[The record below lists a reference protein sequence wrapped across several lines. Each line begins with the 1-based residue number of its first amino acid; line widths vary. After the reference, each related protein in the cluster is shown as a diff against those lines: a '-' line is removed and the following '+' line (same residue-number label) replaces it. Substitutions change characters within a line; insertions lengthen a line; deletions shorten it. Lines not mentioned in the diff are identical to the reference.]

1 MLKTSPFTVRF
12 FCFIQSFDFYLFGYI
27 CSMNSIETLYAAFLK
42 STGISTDT
50 RTLVKGN
57 IFFALKGPAFNGNHL
72 VNEALE
78 KGALLAVA
86 DDENLQ
92 NTSNVF
98 YAENSLQTLQQLA
111 TFHRM
116 KMKATVIGITGSN
129 GKTTT
134 KELISKVL
142 SKKYSLIYTQG
153 NLNNHIGVPLTLL
166 TIKPETEMAV
176 IEMGAN
182 HIGEIRQL
190 CRIARPE
197 FGIITNI
204 GKAHIE
210 GFGGFTG
217 VINAKT
223 EMYSWI
229 DDHGKMLFVNTDNE
243 LLDRLSAPIKRFTFG
258 SSLQNDVYGELVAN
272 DPFLHL
278 AWEYKDHQSVVATKM
293 IGSYNNENILAAIAI
308 GCYFG
313 VDGTAIDKAIG
324 GYVSSNN
331 RSQLMETEHNRV
343 VMDAYNANPTSMAA
357 AIHNLDKMRNRKA
370 WLIIGDML
378 ELGADADAEHADIL
392 KLIIDLEFKNVI
404 LVGPH
409 FKNVIAEDDWL
420 WFEKVDELVEY
431 LGEHPIRN
439 ADILV
444 KASRGIQLEKVL
456 PCL

>member
-1 MLKTSPFTVRF
+1 
-12 FCFIQSFDFYLFGYI
+12 
-27 CSMNSIETLYAAFLK
+27 MNTIETLYTHFLK

-50 RTLVKGN
+50 RTLVAGN

-86 DDENLQ
+86 DDESLQ
-92 NTSNVF
+92 NKSNVF
-98 YAENSLQTLQQLA
+98 WTEDCLQTLQQLA

-134 KELISKVL
+134 KELIGKVL
-142 SKKYSLIYTQG
+142 AKKYAVVYTQG
-153 NLNNHIGVPLTLL
+153 NLNNHIGVPLSILA
-166 TIKPETEMAV
+166 IKPETEMAV

-217 VINAKT
+217 VINAKS

-243 LLDRLSAPIKRFTFG
+243 LLERLSARIQRFTYG
-258 SSLQNDVYGELVAN
+258 ASLHNNLYGELVAD

-278 AWEYKDHQSVVATKM
+278 AWEYNDHQSVVTTQI
-293 IGSYNNENILAAIAI
+293 IGSYNTENILAAIAI
-308 GCYFG
+308 GCYFE
-313 VDGTAIDKAIG
+313 VEGTAIDQAIG
-324 GYVSSNN
+324 SYVSSNN
-331 RSQLMETEHNRV
+331 RSQLMETQHNRV

-357 AIHNLDKMRNRKA
+357 AIRNLDKMRNRKA

-378 ELGADADAEHADIL
+378 ELGADADAEHAEIL
-392 KLIIDLEFKNVI
+392 KLIIDLDFKNVI
-404 LVGPH
+404 LVGPL
-409 FKNVIAEDDWL
+409 FKNVIAGNDWL
-420 WFEKVDELVEY
+420 WFAKVDELVEY
-431 LGEHPIRN
+431 LSKNPIRD
-439 ADILV
+439 ADVLV